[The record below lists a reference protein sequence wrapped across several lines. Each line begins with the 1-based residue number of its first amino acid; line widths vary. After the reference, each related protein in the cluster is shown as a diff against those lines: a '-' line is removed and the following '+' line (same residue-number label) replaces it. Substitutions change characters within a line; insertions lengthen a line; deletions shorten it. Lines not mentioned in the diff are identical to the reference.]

1 MAAMMLQP
9 AVVGRF
15 CWFQDL
21 QFLFILN
28 FGWLWVIM
36 TLFLPGD
43 QPQGPPLEW
52 HLPLSTL
59 KDFQLETDPPSKV
72 KWGFHSRV
80 AAVTRSYRTWQMLL
94 VCPCRPV
101 RSAMERFS
109 ETFMI
114 SNQLATRWCQGWHDL
129 VGLTASLILAMGSTD
144 RDALCW
150 DVMMHSY
157 KKYHSL
163 GFWCLVQICWS
174 SEFMSESLLGLSP
187 STACL
192 VPLTDDISPVATL

>member
-1 MAAMMLQP
+1 MSDYDTLSSWRSTTGATSWVALATQHTERFP
-9 AVVGRF
+9 VGNR
-15 CWFQDL
+15 
-21 QFLFILN
+21 
-28 FGWLWVIM
+28 
-36 TLFLPGD
+36 P
-43 QPQGPPLEW
+43 
-52 HLPLSTL
+52 
-59 KDFQLETDPPSKV
+59 PPSKV

-157 KKYHSL
+157 KKYHGL